1 MPKIIGGRRTTYLLL
16 SGISV
21 PRVVRLAPGVD
32 LLPWGEKVG
41 PRPLLTGLDLLDQH
55 FAMLQIPWITCQL
68 RIVGKGGTD
77 VATRAWNSLWDALL
91 LSAVFG
97 VPVNCGLQSTAELAH
112 FTEKSRLSVI
122 DYRRLTITGDEVRAL
137 TEAECVWLE
146 ANFGNAQ
153 GLLSQHGLQNA
164 VHCLA
169 TYHWHSLP
177 RAQLALLWAG
187 IEGLFGVDSE
197 IVFRVSLYTAK
208 FLAPDSTLVQRKIFS
223 DVKRLY
229 TVRSKAVHGGRFKND
244 PSDSVAESVE
254 LLRQL
259 IVACIEGNRLPSVD
273 QLVP

>member
-1 MPKIIGGRRTTYLLL
+1 MAKVIGGRRTTYLLL

-21 PRVVRLAPGVD
+21 PRVVKLAQGVD
-32 LLPWGEKVG
+32 LLPWGEGVG

-55 FAMLQIPWITCQL
+55 FVMLQIPWISSQL
-68 RIVGKGGTD
+68 RIAGKDNAD
-77 VATRAWNSLWDALL
+77 VARRAWNSLWDALL
-91 LSAVFG
+91 LSAIYG
-97 VPVNCGLQSTAELAH
+97 VPVNCTLQSTAELAH
-112 FTEKSRLSVI
+112 FSEQSRLSVI
-122 DYRRLTITGDEVRAL
+122 DYRRLTFLKDEARTLSEV
-137 TEAECVWLE
+137 ECIWLE
-146 ANFGNAQ
+146 VNFEEAQ
-153 GLLSQHGLQNA
+153 ALLTKHGFQNA

-208 FLAPDSTLVQRKIFS
+208 FLAPNDTLAQRRIFAE
-223 DVKRLY
+223 VKRLY
-229 TVRSKAVHGGRFKND
+229 NVRSKAVHGGRLKND
-244 PSDSVAESVE
+244 SSNSVRESIE

-259 IVACIEGNRLPSVD
+259 IVACIERKQLPSAD

>member
-1 MPKIIGGRRTTYLLL
+1 MPKVIGGRRTTYLLL
-16 SGISV
+16 TGISV
-21 PRVVRLAPGVD
+21 PRVVRLTSGVY
-32 LLPWGEKVG
+32 LLPWDEKIG
-41 PRPLLTGLDLLDQH
+41 PRPLLTGLDFLDQH

-68 RIVGKGGTD
+68 RIVGQGGAD
-77 VATRAWNSLWDALL
+77 VATRAWNALWDTLL

-97 VPVNCGLQSTAELAH
+97 VPVSCGLQSTAELAH

-122 DYRRLTITGDEVRAL
+122 DYQRLAIPKDGPRPLNET
-137 TEAECVWLE
+137 ECVWLE
-146 ANFGNAQ
+146 ENFANAQ
-153 GLLSQHGLQNA
+153 GLLSQHGFQNA

-169 TYHWHSLP
+169 TYHWHSVP

-208 FLAPDSTLVQRKIFS
+208 FLAPDNVEMQRKIFA

-229 TVRSKAVHGGRFKND
+229 NVRSKAVHGGRLKGS
-244 PSDSVAESVE
+244 PKDSVVESIE

-259 IVACIEGNRLPSVD
+259 IIACIMRNRLPPVD
-273 QLVP
+273 ELVF

>member
-1 MPKIIGGRRTTYLLL
+1 MPKVIGGRRTTYLLL

-21 PRVVRLAPGVD
+21 TRAVKLAEGVD
-32 LLPWGEKVG
+32 LLPWGEGVG
-41 PRPLLTGLDLLDQH
+41 PRPLLTGLDLLDKH
-55 FAMLQIPWITCQL
+55 FAMLQIPWVTCQL
-68 RIVGKGGTD
+68 RIVGKGAAD
-77 VATRAWNSLWDALL
+77 VAQRAWNSLWDTLL
-91 LSAVFG
+91 LSAIFG
-97 VPVNCGLQSTAELAH
+97 TPVNCGLQSTAELAH

-122 DYRRLTITGDEVRAL
+122 DYRRLTILQDDARTIN
-137 TEAECVWLE
+137 EAEGMWLE
-146 ANFGNAQ
+146 AHFEKAQ
-153 GLLSQHGLQNA
+153 TLLSQHGFQNA

-208 FLAPDSTLVQRKIFS
+208 FLAPDDGAIQRQIFT

-229 TVRSKAVHGGRFKND
+229 SVRSKAVHGGRLKDD
-244 PSDSVAESVE
+244 PSNSVSESVE

-259 IVACIEGNRLPSVD
+259 IVTCIEGNRLPLVD